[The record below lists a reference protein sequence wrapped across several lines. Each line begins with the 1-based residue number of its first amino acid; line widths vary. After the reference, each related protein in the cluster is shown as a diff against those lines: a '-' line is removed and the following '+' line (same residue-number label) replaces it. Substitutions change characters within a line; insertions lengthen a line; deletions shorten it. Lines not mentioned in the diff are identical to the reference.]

1 MKSVSRIL
9 GFVALVLLL
18 PARAPAQVAVVDR
31 TLQQRSAAP
40 GETYSGS
47 IAVTNTADEPREARL
62 YQTDYLFHADGRNE
76 FGSPGS
82 VSRTN
87 APWITFSQS
96 VITIPP
102 RSETVVQYT
111 VSVPAAQDQELSG
124 SYWSVLMVEPV
135 ASGAE
140 SLKAARGEAGM
151 GVATRIRYGVQIVTH
166 IDGTGEVR
174 LDITDP
180 RIQVESDGGQ
190 FLAFDVVN
198 VGERSTP
205 LDVRLELYD
214 AAGGR
219 VKDSEAGER
228 IIHPGTSVRKRFDL
242 GSLPAGAYQALIMAD
257 TGIDIFG
264 AQYTLRF

>member
-9 GFVALVLLL
+9 GILALVLLL
-18 PARAPAQVAVVDR
+18 PGRAPAQVSVVDR

-40 GETYSGS
+40 GEMYSGS
-47 IAVTNTADEPREARL
+47 IAVTNTADEPRDARI

-82 VSRTN
+82 APRTN
-87 APWITFSQS
+87 APWITFTQS

-102 RSETVVQYT
+102 RSQTVVQYT
-111 VSVPAAQDQELSG
+111 VSVPAAHNQKLSG
-124 SYWSVLMVEPV
+124 SYWSVLMVEPI

-140 SLKAARGEAGM
+140 SLKAAQGEAGV
-151 GVATRIRYGVQIVTH
+151 GVVTRLRYGVQIVTH

-174 LDITDP
+174 LDIANP
-180 RIQVESDGGQ
+180 RIQLESDGGQ
-190 FLAFDVVN
+190 FLAFDITN
-198 VGERSTP
+198 IGERSTP

-214 AAGGR
+214 STGGR
-219 VKDSEAGER
+219 VKNGEAGER

-242 GSLPAGAYQALIMAD
+242 GSLPAGAYQALITAD
-257 TGIDIFG
+257 TGVDIFG
-264 AQYTLRF
+264 AQYTIRF